1 MPVGKG
7 LDETEIVRRLKVA
20 EVAAKEAGQ
29 ILLGHLGRL
38 ASYDEKSSIN
48 LVTVADRESEAFLAA
63 RIRSAFPDDP
73 LILEEADGLDAA
85 RARFGEDAAHPFSWC
100 IDPLDGTT
108 NFVHAFPMFA
118 VSVGLL
124 AYGVPVLGVVHA
136 PALSETFVGGVGVPA
151 RLNHRPIAVS
161 SVNALSKALLA
172 TGFPYDRRERVDLLL
187 RGVRAAIMNAHDVR
201 RCGSAA
207 LDLAYVAAG
216 RTDGFFERGL
226 SPWDVAAGQAL
237 IQAAGG
243 RVTAYGGGPH
253 DLFGGNVIATN
264 AQLHEALDRLI
275 AEAERG

>member
-63 RIRSAFPDDP
+63 RIRSTFPDDP

-136 PALSETFVGGVGVPA
+136 PALSETFVGGVGV
-151 RLNHRPIAVS
+151 L
-161 SVNALSKALLA
+161 
-172 TGFPYDRRERVDLLL
+172 
-187 RGVRAAIMNAHDVR
+187 
-201 RCGSAA
+201 
-207 LDLAYVAAG
+207 
-216 RTDGFFERGL
+216 
-226 SPWDVAAGQAL
+226 
-237 IQAAGG
+237 
-243 RVTAYGGGPH
+243 
-253 DLFGGNVIATN
+253 
-264 AQLHEALDRLI
+264 
-275 AEAERG
+275 